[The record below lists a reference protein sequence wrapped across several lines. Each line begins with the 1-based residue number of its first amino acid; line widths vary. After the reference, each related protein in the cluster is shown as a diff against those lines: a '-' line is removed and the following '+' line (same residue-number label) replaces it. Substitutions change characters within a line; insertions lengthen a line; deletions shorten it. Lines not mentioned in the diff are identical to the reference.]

1 MPHQRRKNNPQIR
14 QILQIVK
21 NEMKIVEERDSQT
34 YAIIGAA
41 MEIHRQLGHGFLE
54 AVYQEA
60 AVIEFPLRQISFER
74 EVNLPVKYKSIALP
88 VYYRADFVCFS
99 EIIVE
104 FKALSRLSTIEEA
117 QLLNYLK
124 ATGLK
129 RGLLI
134 NFGTSSL
141 QYKRLVWGYEE
152 QIKKSAQSV

>member
-1 MPHQRRKNNPQIR
+1 MS
-14 QILQIVK
+14 V
-21 NEMKIVEERDSQT
+21 VDERDPQT

-60 AVIEFPLRQISFER
+60 AVIEFPLMQIPFER
-74 EVNLPVKYKSIALP
+74 EVALPIKYKNILLP
-88 VYYRADFVCFS
+88 IHYRADFVCYS

-104 FKALSRLSTIEEA
+104 FKALSRLSSAEEA

-134 NFGTSSL
+134 NFGASSL

-152 QIKKSAQSV
+152 PIKKSAESA

>member
-1 MPHQRRKNNPQIR
+1 
-14 QILQIVK
+14 
-21 NEMKIVEERDSQT
+21 MKIVDERDPQT

-60 AVIEFPLRQISFER
+60 AVIEFPLRQIPFER
-74 EVNLPVKYKSIALP
+74 EVSLPIRYKNILLSMH
-88 VYYRADFVCFS
+88 YRADFVCYS

-104 FKALSRLSTIEEA
+104 FKALSRLSNVEEA

-134 NFGTSSL
+134 NFGASSL

-152 QIKKSAQSV
+152 PIKKSV

>member
-1 MPHQRRKNNPQIR
+1 
-14 QILQIVK
+14 
-21 NEMKIVEERDSQT
+21 MKIVDERDPQT

-60 AVIEFPLRQISFER
+60 ALAEFPLKDIPFER
-74 EVNLPVKYKSIALP
+74 EVSLPIKYKNVILP
-88 VYYRADFVCFS
+88 THYCADFVCFS
-99 EIIVE
+99 EVIVE
-104 FKALSRLSTIEEA
+104 FKALSRLSTVEES

-134 NFGTSSL
+134 NFGTTSL

-152 QIKKSAQSV
+152 TIKKSAPSA

>member
-1 MPHQRRKNNPQIR
+1 
-14 QILQIVK
+14 
-21 NEMKIVEERDSQT
+21 MKIVEERDPQT

-41 MEIHRQLGHGFLE
+41 MEINRQLGHGFLE

-60 AVIEFPLRQISFER
+60 AVIEFPLKQIPFEK
-74 EVNLPVKYKSIALP
+74 EVNLPVRYKTIALP
-88 VYYRADFVCFS
+88 IHYRADFVCFS

-104 FKALSRLSTIEEA
+104 FKALSRLSSLEES
-117 QLLNYLK
+117 QILNYLK

-152 QIKKSAQSV
+152 SIKKSAQSA

>member
-1 MPHQRRKNNPQIR
+1 
-14 QILQIVK
+14 
-21 NEMKIVEERDSQT
+21 MKIGDDRDPQT

-41 MEIHRQLGHGFLE
+41 MEIHRQLGYGFLD

-60 AVIEFPLRQISFER
+60 ALIEFPLKQIPFER
-74 EVNLPVKYKSIALP
+74 EVGLPIKYKDILLP
-88 VYYRADFVCFS
+88 THYRADFVCFS

-134 NFGTSSL
+134 NFGASSL
-141 QYKRLVWGYEE
+141 QTKRLVWGYEE
-152 QIKKSAQSV
+152 TIKKSV

>member
-1 MPHQRRKNNPQIR
+1 
-14 QILQIVK
+14 
-21 NEMKIVEERDSQT
+21 MKIVDERDPQT
-34 YAIIGAA
+34 YVIIGAA

-60 AVIEFPLRQISFER
+60 AVIEFPLRQVPFER
-74 EVNLPVKYKSIALP
+74 EVSLPIKYKNTLLP
-88 VYYRADFVCFS
+88 THYRADFVCFS

-104 FKALSRLSTIEEA
+104 FKALSRLSSLEEA

-134 NFGTSSL
+134 NFGASSL
-141 QYKRLVWGYEE
+141 QYKRLIWGYEE
-152 QIKKSAQSV
+152 KFKKSALSA

>member
-1 MPHQRRKNNPQIR
+1 
-14 QILQIVK
+14 L
-21 NEMKIVEERDSQT
+21 KIAEERDPQT

-54 AVYQEA
+54 AVYQDA
-60 AVIEFPLRQISFER
+60 AVIEFPLRKIPFEK
-74 EVNLPVKYKSIALP
+74 EVSLPIRYKDTLLP
-88 VYYRADFVCFS
+88 SHYRADFICFS

-104 FKALSRLSTIEEA
+104 FKALSRLSSVEEA

-134 NFGTSSL
+134 NFGAPSL
-141 QYKRLVWGYEE
+141 QYKRMVWGYEDKK
-152 QIKKSAQSV
+152 IKSASSA

>member
-1 MPHQRRKNNPQIR
+1 MR
-14 QILQIVK
+14 
-21 NEMKIVEERDSQT
+21 IVEERDPQT

-60 AVIEFPLRQISFER
+60 AIIEFPMKGVPFER
-74 EVNLPVKYKSIALP
+74 EVALPIKYKSILLP
-88 VYYRADFVCFS
+88 TRYRADFVCYS

-104 FKALSRLSTIEEA
+104 FKALSRLTTAEEA

-134 NFGTSSL
+134 NFGASSL
-141 QYKRLVWGYEE
+141 QYKRLVWGYEDII
-152 QIKKSAQSV
+152 IKSEESV

>member
-1 MPHQRRKNNPQIR
+1 
-14 QILQIVK
+14 
-21 NEMKIVEERDSQT
+21 MKIVDERDPQT

-60 AVIEFPLRQISFER
+60 ALVEFPLKDIPFER
-74 EVNLPVKYKSIALP
+74 EVSLPIKYKNVILP
-88 VYYRADFVCFS
+88 THYRADFVCFS
-99 EIIVE
+99 EVIVE
-104 FKALSRLSTIEEA
+104 FKALSRLSTVEES

-134 NFGTSSL
+134 NFGTTSL

-152 QIKKSAQSV
+152 TIKKSAPSA

>member
-1 MPHQRRKNNPQIR
+1 MIKTA
-14 QILQIVK
+14 
-21 NEMKIVEERDSQT
+21 EARDPQT

-54 AVYQEA
+54 AVYQDA
-60 AVIEFPLRQISFER
+60 AVIEFPTKQIPFQR
-74 EVNLPVKYKSIALP
+74 EVLLPVKYKNILLP
-88 VYYRADFVCFS
+88 THYRADFVCFS

-104 FKALSRLSTIEEA
+104 FKALSRLSNVEEA

-134 NFGTSSL
+134 NFGTTSL
-141 QYKRLVWGYEE
+141 QYKRLVWGYED
-152 QIKKSAQSV
+152 

>member
-1 MPHQRRKNNPQIR
+1 MKLVDQRDP
-14 QILQIVK
+14 
-21 NEMKIVEERDSQT
+21 QT
-34 YAIIGAA
+34 YAIIGTC

-60 AVIEFPLRQISFER
+60 AVFEFQQKAIPFER
-74 EVNLPVKYKSIALP
+74 EISLPIQYKGMVLP
-88 VYYRADFVCFS
+88 THYRADFICFS

-104 FKALSRLSTIEEA
+104 FKALSRLSNIEEA

-134 NFGTSSL
+134 NFGTLSL
-141 QYKRLVWGYEE
+141 QYQRLVWNYDEP
-152 QIKKSAQSV
+152 ITLNNKSAQSAESAD

>member
-1 MPHQRRKNNPQIR
+1 MMR
-14 QILQIVK
+14 
-21 NEMKIVEERDSQT
+21 IVEERDPQT

-60 AVIEFPLRQISFER
+60 AVIEFPLKQIPFER
-74 EVNLPVKYKSIALP
+74 EVALPIRYKSILLP
-88 VYYRADFVCFS
+88 IHYRADFVCFS

-104 FKALSRLSTIEEA
+104 LKALSRLSTVEEA

-134 NFGTSSL
+134 NFGASSL
-141 QYKRLVWGYEE
+141 QYKRLVWGYEDI
-152 QIKKSAQSV
+152 IKISAQSV